1 MENKNLKSFIDDF
14 DGDVVT
20 EIPLSNNKNNRVYS
34 DNLVEKAMSNPS
46 ITKFENDDVTHEKP
60 DINLDALEKFVRETL
75 GLSFQPYERTERPV
89 DNNGSEFCNLL
100 NELIVNH
107 KIPESIPNY
116 VSELGGIDIEN
127 HHLIFEYRDRFI
139 QYGGFSLV
147 AYDWVRLLK
156 ETIIKDSK
164 CLEIMSGSGMLA
176 KALKDVG
183 CDVIATDNKTW
194 GKDKRSRRVDW
205 FENPFTEIEE
215 IDCIDA
221 IDKYG
226 KEVDFVIVSWA
237 YMDDTCYRALLKMR
251 EVNPN
256 CIMIYIGEYGDCCAD
271 ENFTEAAVDFYD
283 SLYEYQNNQLD
294 KIVDNLEEMCESL
307 DKIRELYRNWWGIHD
322 DIYLVK

>member
-1 MENKNLKSFIDDF
+1 MNNSNEKLKSFIDDF
-14 DGDVVT
+14 DGDVVA
-20 EIPLSNNKNNRVYS
+20 EIPINNINKNKRVYGN
-34 DNLVEKAMSNPS
+34 DVVEKAMSNSS

-60 DINLDALEKFVRETL
+60 EINLDALEKFVRETL

-116 VSELGGIDIEN
+116 VSEMDGFGDHFLGYR
-127 HHLIFEYRDRFI
+127 YRDRYI
-139 QYGGFSLV
+139 EYAGFSLV
-147 AYDWVRLLK
+147 AYDWVRMLK

-183 CDVIATDNKTW
+183 CDIIATDNKTW
-194 GKDKRSRRVDW
+194 CNGGPGMPVDW
-205 FENPFTEIEE
+205 FINPFTEVEE
-215 IDCIDA
+215 IDCIEA
-221 IDKYG
+221 IEKYG
-226 KEVDFVIVSWA
+226 KDVDFIIVSWA

-251 EVNPN
+251 EVNPK
-256 CIMIYIGEYGDCCAD
+256 CIMIYIGEYGECCAD
-271 ENFTEAAVDFYD
+271 ENFTEAAQEFD
-283 SLYEYQNNQLD
+283 EYIYNESRNHKAIPESYMSMYNNL
-294 KIVDNLEEMCESL
+294 L
-307 DKIRELYRNWWGIHD
+307 KIRKLYKSWFGIHD